1 MLRLSFTA
9 EPVWIDL
16 FQGVRVQV
24 LPYGSAIVSKVR
36 ARLRREAAAHA
47 AKVAE
52 GVSDLTPELEDM
64 AQLYAEAVAVA
75 AILDWDGVVDDAT
88 SEPLP
93 VCENAI
99 LALMSIPPI
108 SAAFQRLYIE
118 PGLQMVAEK
127 NVSSPSP
134 NGTTAEAMVIAVP
147 AKLRVTT
154 VPIQ

>member
-9 EPVWIDL
+9 EPVWIEL

-36 ARLRREAAAHA
+36 SRLRREAAAHA
-47 AKVAE
+47 ALVAE
-52 GVSDLTPELEDM
+52 GASGLTPELEDM
-64 AQLYAEAVAVA
+64 AQLYAEAVAIA
-75 AILDWDGVVDDAT
+75 AIIDWDGVVDDAT
-88 SEPLP
+88 GEKLTL
-93 VCENAI
+93 CENTI

-108 SAAFQRLYIE
+108 NAAFQRLYIE

-127 NVSSPSP
+127 NGSSPSP

-147 AKLRVTT
+147 ARLRVRTA
-154 VPIQ
+154 PIQ